1 MKKYLITIFKKWSVG
16 TPTTA
21 VRQSWC
27 PHQPFIQKY
36 LITAFAFCFLFMA
49 ASSQTRSLSDVLN
62 EIQIGNSSLKVYDAN
77 IRSLDATSKGAR
89 SWMPPEIGTGFW
101 MTPYNPKFW
110 KGDNTSFGMGQYMV
124 SAMQTFPNKKRQ
136 DAEEKYLRSLSS
148 SEKDRRQA
156 AANDLFAQAKLNYYQ
171 WLVLKKKLAI
181 LSENEKLLNFMIKD
195 AETRYKNGLEKISA
209 YYKAKAALG
218 NVKNQQLVAE
228 SEIRMY
234 RIQLNTLMNKEKLQ
248 QFEIDTTYSI
258 KNYFTNDFDTVTLIN
273 SRSDIKALEKEIQ
286 INQLEQN
293 LENAKLKPE
302 FGLQYDHMFGFGK
315 LPMQFSLVATV
326 KFPMAK
332 WSSRAAKAN
341 VESLQFK
348 SQSLNLQKQSIVNDA
363 SGLVF
368 QLKNN
373 IELKKNQLKLFE
385 ENIIPA
391 LKKNYQ
397 TMQLG
402 YGQNTEELFTLFDA
416 WQTLNMTQL
425 EYLDLLKELLS
436 MQVELEKT
444 LEVKL

>member
-1 MKKYLITIFKKWSVG
+1 M
-16 TPTTA
+16 
-21 VRQSWC
+21 
-27 PHQPFIQKY
+27 
-36 LITAFAFCFLFMA
+36 
-49 ASSQTRSLSDVLN
+49 RSLS
-62 EIQIGNSSLKVYDAN
+62 
-77 IRSLDATSKGAR
+77 T
-89 SWMPPEIGTGFW
+89 
-101 MTPYNPKFW
+101 
-110 KGDNTSFGMGQYMV
+110 
-124 SAMQTFPNKKRQ
+124 
-136 DAEEKYLRSLSS
+136 

-171 WLVLKKKLAI
+171 WLVLKKKLFI
-181 LSENEKLLNFMIKD
+181 LGENEKLLNFMIKD

-228 SEIRMY
+228 GQIRQY
-234 RIQLNTLMNKEKLQ
+234 RIQLNTLMNRDKLQ
-248 QFEIDTTYSI
+248 QFEIDTAYSI
-258 KNYFTNDFDTVTLIN
+258 KNYFTTDFDTTTLIN

-293 LENAKLKPE
+293 FENAKLKPE

-326 KFPMAK
+326 KIPMAK
-332 WSSRAAKAN
+332 WSSRGAKAN
-341 VESLQFK
+341 IESLQFK
-348 SQSLNLQKQSIVNDA
+348 SESLNLQKQSIVNDA
-363 SGLVF
+363 SGMVF

-373 IELKKNQLKLFE
+373 IELKKDQLKLFE
-385 ENIIPA
+385 DNIIPA

-425 EYLDLLKELLS
+425 EYLDLFQELLL
-436 MQVELEKT
+436 MQVDLEKT
-444 LEVKL
+444 LEIKL

>member
-1 MKKYLITIFKKWSVG
+1 MKKYLIATI
-16 TPTTA
+16 
-21 VRQSWC
+21 
-27 PHQPFIQKY
+27 
-36 LITAFAFCFLFMA
+36 AFCFLFIA
-49 ASSQTRSLSDVLN
+49 GSSQTKSLSDVLN
-62 EIQIGNSSLKVYDAN
+62 EIQTGNPSLKVYDAN
-77 IRSLDATSKGAR
+77 IKSMDVTSKGAR
-89 SWMPPEIGTGFW
+89 NWMPPEIGTGFW

-110 KGDNTSFGMGQYMV
+110 KGDNSSFGMGQYMV

-136 DAEEKYLRSLSS
+136 DAEEKYLQSLSS

-156 AANDLFAQAKLNYYQ
+156 AANDLFAQAKQNYYQ
-171 WLVLKKKLAI
+171 WLVLKKKIAI

-195 AETRYKNGLEKISA
+195 AETRYKNGLEKIGA

-218 NVKNQQLVAE
+218 NVKNQQIIAE
-228 SEIRMY
+228 SEVRKY
-234 RIQLNTLMNKEKLQ
+234 RIQLNSLMNREKLQ
-248 QFEIDTTYSI
+248 QFEIDTVYAI
-258 KNYFTNDFDTVTLIN
+258 KNYLTNDFDTATLIN

-293 LENAKLKPE
+293 FENAKLKPE
-302 FGLQYDHMFGFGK
+302 YGLRYDHMFGFGG
-315 LPMQFSLVATV
+315 LPMQFTLLATV
-326 KFPMAK
+326 KLPMAK

-348 SQSLNLQKQSIVNDA
+348 SEALNLQKQSIVNEV
-363 SGLVF
+363 SGMVF

-402 YGQNTEELFTLFDA
+402 YGQNTENLFTLFDA

-425 EYLDLLKELLS
+425 EYLDLLQELLL
-436 MQVELEKT
+436 MQVEFEKT
-444 LEVKL
+444 LEIKF

>member
-1 MKKYLITIFKKWSVG
+1 MKKY
-16 TPTTA
+16 
-21 VRQSWC
+21 
-27 PHQPFIQKY
+27 FI
-36 LITAFAFCFLFMA
+36 IIIAFCFLIIA
-49 ASSQTRSLSDVLN
+49 ASAQKVSLSDVLN
-62 EIQIGNSSLKVYDAN
+62 EIHISNPSLKVYDAN
-77 IRSLDATSKGAR
+77 IQSLDAKSKGAR
-89 SWMPPEIGTGFW
+89 NWMPPELATGFW
-101 MTPYNPKFW
+101 MTPYNPKYW
-110 KGDNTSFGMGQYMV
+110 KGGNGSFGIGQYMI
-124 SAMQTFPNKKRQ
+124 SAMQAFPNKKKQ
-136 DAEEKYLRSLSS
+136 DAEEKYLQSLSS
-148 SEKDRRQA
+148 SEKERRQSQ
-156 AANDLFAQAKLNYYQ
+156 ANALIADAKMNYYQ
-171 WLVLKKKLAI
+171 WIVLKKKLAI
-181 LSENEKLLNFMIKD
+181 LSENEKLLNFMIED

-228 SEIRMY
+228 GQIRQY
-234 RIQLNTLMNKEKLQ
+234 RIQLNTLMNREKLQ
-248 QFEIDTTYSI
+248 QFEIDTAYSI

-302 FGLQYDHMFGFGK
+302 FGLRYDHMFGFGG
-315 LPMQFSLVATV
+315 LPAQFTLMATA
-326 KFPMAK
+326 KFPMAR

-348 SQSLNLQKQSIVNDA
+348 LEALSLQKQSIVNEA
-363 SGLVF
+363 SGLVY
-368 QLKNN
+368 QIQND
-373 IELKKNQLKLFE
+373 IELKKTQLKLFE
-385 ENIIPA
+385 ENIIPS

-444 LEVKL
+444 LEIKF